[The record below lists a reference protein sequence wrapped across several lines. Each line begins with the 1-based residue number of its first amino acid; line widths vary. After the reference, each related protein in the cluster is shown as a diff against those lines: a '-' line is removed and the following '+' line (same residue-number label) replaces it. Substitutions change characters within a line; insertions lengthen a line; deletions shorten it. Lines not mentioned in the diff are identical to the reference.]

1 MDLFEENEDAGE
13 VYMATRRQY
22 RTAEQGRVVDIDI
35 VSVKTAMDLYGVRDQ
50 RKCLGK
56 VLMLFNHYFMS
67 GGDEE

>member
-35 VSVKTAMDLYGVRDQ
+35 VAVKTVMDLYGVRDQ
-50 RKCLGK
+50 RECLGK
-56 VLMLFNHYFMS
+56 VLMLFHHFMS
-67 GGDEE
+67 GGDGE